1 MCCIATHQPPRAQAA
16 QIWRTVQAYADG
28 PTMTESKGLTI
39 GELEAKY
46 FLYRKALKALLLEGR
61 STAGIE
67 KTLCWSRLQTL
78 HNCLPRQYKSPD
90 HIRHQLRREI
100 EQERSAASAVAASRP
115 AAAGAGAG
123 A

>member
-1 MCCIATHQPPRAQAA
+1 
-16 QIWRTVQAYADG
+16 
-28 PTMTESKGLTI
+28 MTDSKGLTI

-61 STAGIE
+61 SNAGIE

-90 HIRHQLRREI
+90 HIRHQLKREI
-100 EQERSAASAVAASRP
+100 DQERASGSSGATAAPVVTSVPAPA
-115 AAAGAGAG
+115 AAAGA
-123 A
+123 

>member
-1 MCCIATHQPPRAQAA
+1 
-16 QIWRTVQAYADG
+16 
-28 PTMTESKGLTI
+28 MTDSKGLTI

-61 STAGIE
+61 SNAGIE

-90 HIRHQLRREI
+90 HIRHQLKREI
-100 EQERSAASAVAASRP
+100 EQERASSGSGAAAAPVVTSVP
-115 AAAGAGAG
+115 APAAAAGA
-123 A
+123 

>member
-1 MCCIATHQPPRAQAA
+1 MSETQ
-16 QIWRTVQAYADG
+16 
-28 PTMTESKGLTI
+28 GLTI
-39 GELEAKY
+39 GELESKY
-46 FLYRKALKALLLEGR
+46 FLYRKALKQLLLEGR

-67 KTLCWSRLQTL
+67 KTLCWSRLETL

-100 EQERSAASAVAASRP
+100 EQEKAAAAG

-123 A
+123 AGA

>member
-1 MCCIATHQPPRAQAA
+1 
-16 QIWRTVQAYADG
+16 
-28 PTMTESKGLTI
+28 MTESKGLTI

-61 STAGIE
+61 SNAGIE
-67 KTLCWSRLQTL
+67 KTLCWSRLETL

-100 EQERSAASAVAASRP
+100 EQERSAVGAAAAAAPVVANVPVAP
-115 AAAGAGAG
+115 AGAGA
-123 A
+123 

>member
-1 MCCIATHQPPRAQAA
+1 
-16 QIWRTVQAYADG
+16 
-28 PTMTESKGLTI
+28 MTESKGLTI

-61 STAGIE
+61 SNAGIE
-67 KTLCWSRLQTL
+67 KTLCWSRLETL

-100 EQERSAASAVAASRP
+100 EQERADSGTATTSAPVAASIASSP
-115 AAAGAGAG
+115 ATIGA
-123 A
+123 

>member
-1 MCCIATHQPPRAQAA
+1 
-16 QIWRTVQAYADG
+16 
-28 PTMTESKGLTI
+28 MTDSKGLTI

-61 STAGIE
+61 SNTGIE

-90 HIRHQLRREI
+90 HIRHQLKREI
-100 EQERSAASAVAASRP
+100 EQERAAIATAAAASPARVAAP
-115 AAAGAGAG
+115 AAAAGA
-123 A
+123 